1 MGSILKIL
9 FFILLALILLVIILP
24 LLWLVIKE
32 ANGLFD
38 ISFAS
43 WGITSENIGYV
54 IFTFICVCLII
65 WMFVNG
71 D

>member
-9 FFILLALILLVIILP
+9 FFILLALILLVFILP

-32 ANGLFD
+32 AGGLFD
-38 ISFAS
+38 IPSES
-43 WGITSENIGYV
+43 LSIISENSGYIIFIVVCIG
-54 IFTFICVCLII
+54 LII
-65 WMFVNG
+65 WMANM